1 MQPQV
6 SDAFG
11 EWFTGLMIG
20 AIPLFA
26 HLCAYVTMEPAASN
40 HVVGGWAMDVLF
52 IGITLTSTSLVNL
65 VRKAPE
71 QALRGRAVPV
81 LTAVVIVFLVLASIL
96 YAGVVTGHARGNPL
110 NLAIGLAIGAG
121 FVSIY
126 LELGLAARI
135 AGEPAKSVDASG

>member
-1 MQPQV
+1 MQPEV
-6 SDAFG
+6 SRAFG
-11 EWFTGLMIG
+11 EWVTGLMIG

-26 HLCAYVTMEPAASN
+26 HACAFVTMEPAASN

-52 IGITLTSTSLVNL
+52 IGITLTSTSLVTL
-65 VRKAPE
+65 VRRSPE
-71 QALRGRAVPV
+71 QAIRGRAVPV
-81 LTAVVIVFLVLASIL
+81 LTAVAIVFLVLASIL

-110 NLAIGLAIGAG
+110 NLAIGLAIGAA

-135 AGEPAKSVDASG
+135 VGQPAEPVQVSG